1 MCTKSSQKHFYVSRG
16 RHFDPLAAACNY
28 WRWGV
33 SGSQE
38 NVNAICI
45 LGLNI
50 VNDKVGGTDNNI
62 IILIFMFDDWRPYQV
77 FLVLWWWFLLLLL
90 IGLVRLLYRAIQC
103 RLSSQYDEY
112 NDGKDFIKRGA
123 SSYIAGRRG
132 YDTTCSRWDFTRTSR
147 SRPRLSPSRSLS
159 KPQNLATGKLLLLLL
174 QTCKLT
180 SPGLFSTR
188 WAKTSTDLSSWTFSA
203 KSVSDTSTKL
213 RSRTKKTMQVEGFGL
228 PSCLLWNVCRQLTCS
243 RMCQRSFSGWT
254 VEIMLSSSFWTGD
267 NLMSML
273 LKPSYTAQ
281 ESKEVCIDGLTLV
294 C

>member
-112 NDGKDFIKRGA
+112 NDGKDFIKRG
-123 SSYIAGRRG
+123 
-132 YDTTCSRWDFTRTSR
+132 
-147 SRPRLSPSRSLS
+147 LH
-159 KPQNLATGKLLLLLL
+159 
-174 QTCKLT
+174 
-180 SPGLFSTR
+180 
-188 WAKTSTDLSSWTFSA
+188 
-203 KSVSDTSTKL
+203 
-213 RSRTKKTMQVEGFGL
+213 
-228 PSCLLWNVCRQLTCS
+228 
-243 RMCQRSFSGWT
+243 
-254 VEIMLSSSFWTGD
+254 
-267 NLMSML
+267 
-273 LKPSYTAQ
+273 
-281 ESKEVCIDGLTLV
+281 LTLQV
-294 C
+294 GVVTIPPAHDETLSELQEVDQGWQMMN

>member
-1 MCTKSSQKHFYVSRG
+1 MFQEVDILIHWQLRATTGGGGC
-16 RHFDPLAAACNY
+16 LAVRRMSTQSAYLASTLSTT
-28 WRWGV
+28 RSGV
-33 SGSQE
+33 
-38 NVNAICI
+38 
-45 LGLNI
+45 
-50 VNDKVGGTDNNI
+50 TDNNI

-112 NDGKDFIKRGA
+112 NDGKDFIKRGLHLTLQVGVVTIPPA
-123 SSYIAGRRG
+123 HDETLSELQEVNQGWAHQGL
-132 YDTTCSRWDFTRTSR
+132 CQSRKTW
-147 SRPRLSPSRSLS
+147 RLV
-159 KPQNLATGKLLLLLL
+159 KLLLLL
-174 QTCKLT
+174 QTCKLS

-243 RMCQRSFSGWT
+243 RMCQRSFNGWT
-254 VEIMLSSSFWTGD
+254 VEIQPPLTMLSSSFSTGD

-273 LKPSYTAQ
+273 LKPSYNAQ